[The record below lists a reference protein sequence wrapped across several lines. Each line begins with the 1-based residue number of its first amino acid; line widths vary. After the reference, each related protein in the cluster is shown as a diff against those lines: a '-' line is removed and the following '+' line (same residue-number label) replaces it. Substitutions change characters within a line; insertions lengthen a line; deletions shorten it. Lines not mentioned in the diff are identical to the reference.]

1 MFVQPLRYPNI
12 HVLTP
17 SFRFTIIM
25 NDVFAT
31 LLLNS
36 PPDIT
41 YQLVDLAFFL
51 PFQSSVHH
59 KGVSLVCIFIW
70 IFFLDFLSA
79 LFNFSIFILWSSGFF
94 YFYFFHFYFQSSSV
108 IKKKSRSAF
117 GLSTKVTLSAYRKG
131 PIRLISQLS
140 TFITSVPPCTTLL
153 CTTHYQR

>member
-70 IFFLDFLSA
+70 IFFWIFFQLCLIFLY
-79 LFNFSIFILWSSGFF
+79 LFYGRLAFFIFIFSFLFSVFF
-94 YFYFFHFYFQSSSV
+94 RHKEKVSERV
-108 IKKKSRSAF
+108 W
-117 GLSTKVTLSAYRKG
+117 KVTLSAYRKG